1 MRSSLEF
8 FTHSWNY
15 WLFVEFYFNFYKWFI
30 ITLPAC
36 EILTA
41 FLEKRLFFFVKSGV
55 FEKVFKEEETLI
67 FQICRRKRS
76 CQVISCILMLCIFR
90 IVIPARG
97 FPCFSLALEFGS
109 SNKLKNLYLMKLKIT
124 IRRGTLMKAYTRE
137 NPGIISYFVSP

>member
-1 MRSSLEF
+1 MIYHHFTGLRDIDSF
-8 FTHSWNY
+8 FGEEAVS
-15 WLFVEFYFNFYKWFI
+15 
-30 ITLPAC
+30 
-36 EILTA
+36 
-41 FLEKRLFFFVKSGV
+41 FVKGGV

-90 IVIPARG
+90 IV
-97 FPCFSLALEFGS
+97 FSSSWFSLALEFGS

-137 NPGIISYFVSP
+137 NPGIISYFVSLDLD